1 MSKPNS
7 LTLRI
12 RSKAQKT
19 KRRNRTRADDEL
31 KMIQMTT
38 REPTKKRN
46 TKTKSNESEYF
57 LEITIKMTASI
68 V

>member
-38 REPTKKRN
+38 REPTK
-46 TKTKSNESEYF
+46 NETQKQKATNPNIS
-57 LEITIKMTASI
+57 
-68 V
+68 